1 MKKNQ
6 RKRKYDSKIK
16 KDCISYAFNYGPTLA
31 AKKFQININTI
42 ATWMY
47 VAGGRKNSLLNNG
60 RVGSEYIDP
69 RDEEIRALKKF
80 LNTHLPRK

>member
-16 KDCISYAFNYGPTLA
+16 KDCISYAFNYWPTLA

-47 VAGGRKNSLLNNG
+47 VAGGRKNSLLNNE
-60 RVGSEYIDP
+60 RLSSEYIDP